1 MRNEQIKTAENNCY
15 GSNWRKSTDF
25 RVVTISKWKTWSRG
39 TNSSLT
45 FAVNAMLNLSYVCII
60 YEKTKSKFPGE
71 HHVV

>member
-1 MRNEQIKTAENNCY
+1 M
-15 GSNWRKSTDF
+15 
-25 RVVTISKWKTWSRG
+25 
-39 TNSSLT
+39 